1 MARPIGIL
9 AVCFALQFSCSPSKS
24 PQLPSGVAVPFLDD
38 PGVSSVEV
46 GNPVFEKRLV
56 RGFYWAHQEAW
67 RWTAPEF
74 AVSLDTPAVGEPV
87 FLELRAHAPDEYIS
101 QVGQAT
107 LTATVNGVEVGKH
120 DCAGKGD
127 VQRVWPVPERAL
139 TRSPVEV
146 AFRLDKA
153 AQARNGTPERMPA
166 GQPFGLIV
174 VDIKLRV
181 DEEKSLSPATAV
193 KMARQDYRRLIAER
207 RLKMSDEKRRELQR
221 LFHDLPVWSHTWFDN
236 MRIEKTPL
244 DLWMV
249 RQVLYEVRP
258 EMIVETGTWRGGSAL
273 YWAQTLDSLGLHN
286 SRVVTVDLQ
295 NITANA
301 ASHPLWK
308 KYVRFLQG
316 SSTDQTIVA
325 KIAAMTAGRRTV
337 VMLDSDH
344 SMKHVLD
351 ELHAYAPMVSSGS
364 YLIVEDTHLDG
375 VPTNPGFGPGPTA
388 AVKAFLAEPASRDFF
403 VDEDREA
410 MIITFNP
417 GGWLRKR

>member
-1 MARPIGIL
+1 MAHPTWLFAAGA
-9 AVCFALQFSCSPSKS
+9 AVLISCSSS
-24 PQLPSGVAVPFLDD
+24 LRLSTGTAVPFLDD
-38 PGVSSVEV
+38 PGISSVEV
-46 GNPVFEKRLV
+46 GNPLFEKRLL
-56 RGFYWAHQEAW
+56 RGFYWAHEGAW

-74 AVSLDTPAVGEPV
+74 AVSLDVPARDEPV
-87 FLELRAHAPDEYIS
+87 FLELRAHAPAEYLS
-101 QVGQAT
+101 QVARAT
-107 LTATVNGVEVGKH
+107 LTATVNGVEVGTY
-120 DCAGKGD
+120 DCAAKGD
-127 VQRVWPVPERAL
+127 VYRVWPVPARAL
-139 TRSPVEV
+139 ARSPAEV
-146 AFRLDKA
+146 AFLVDKA
-153 AQARNGTPERMPA
+153 AHAVNGLPERMPA
-166 GQPFGLIV
+166 GQPFGLIA

-181 DEEKSLSPATAV
+181 DEEKSLSPPTAV
-193 KMARQDYRRLIAER
+193 RMARQDYRRLLAER
-207 RLKMSDEKRRELQR
+207 RLKMSDDKRREVQR
-221 LFHDLPVWSHTWFDN
+221 MFHDISVWSHTWFDN

-249 RQVLYEVRP
+249 RQIFYEVRP
-258 EMIVETGTWRGGSAL
+258 DVVVETGTWRGGSAL
-273 YWAQTLDSLGLHN
+273 YWANTLESLGLTG
-286 SRVVTVDLQ
+286 SRIVTVDLQ

-301 ASHPLWK
+301 AANPLWK

-316 SSTDQTIVA
+316 SSTDKKIVA
-325 KIAAMTAGRRTV
+325 EIAAITTGRRTL

-375 VPTNPGFGPGPTA
+375 VPTSPEFGPGPAA
-388 AVKAFLAEPASRDFF
+388 AVKAFLTEPAGRDFF

>member
-1 MARPIGIL
+1 MVHPACL
-9 AVCFALQFSCSPSKS
+9 MAVCAALLISCSSSTSPSS
-24 PQLPSGVAVPFLDD
+24 RGSATPSLDD
-38 PGVSSVEV
+38 PGVSIIEV
-46 GNPVFEKRLV
+46 GNPVFEKRLL
-56 RGFYWAHQEAW
+56 RGFYWAHEEAW

-74 AVSLDTPAVGEPV
+74 AVSLDTPAKGEPV
-87 FLELRAHAPDEYIS
+87 FLELNANAPKEYIH

-107 LTATVNGVEVGKH
+107 LTVTVNGVEVGRRL
-120 DCAGKGD
+120 CPGEGE
-127 VQRVWPVPERAL
+127 VRQVWPVPAHAL
-139 TRSPVEV
+139 RTSPAEV

-153 AQARNGTPERMPA
+153 AHAKDGVPERMPA

-181 DEEKSLSPATAV
+181 DEEKALSRPTAV

-207 RLKMSDEKRRELQR
+207 RLKMNDEKRRELQR
-221 LFHDLPVWSHTWFDN
+221 IFHDLPVWSHTWFDN

-249 RQVLYEVRP
+249 RQIFYEVRP
-258 EMIVETGTWRGGSAL
+258 EVVVETGTWRGGSAL
-273 YWAQTLDSLGLHN
+273 YWANTLESLGLTG
-286 SRVVTVDLQ
+286 SRIVTVDLQ

-301 ASHPLWK
+301 AANPLWK

-316 SSTDQTIVA
+316 SSTDKKIVA
-325 KIAAMTAGRRTV
+325 EIAAITAGRRTL

-375 VPTNPGFGPGPTA
+375 VPTNPQFGPGPAA
-388 AVKAFLAEPASRDFF
+388 AVKAFLVEPAGRDFF